1 METEKMLEY
10 TGESKKH
17 LAQLSFKKRC
27 DHDEMC
33 MQEAA
38 TTVLSQLDL
47 IHFCILIHSIQ
58 LQTCLIIDQH
68 EKIKNVN
75 I

>member
-47 IHFCILIHSIQ
+47 IYFCILISGGI
-58 LQTCLIIDQH
+58 LALASTRDFL
-68 EKIKNVN
+68 
-75 I
+75 